1 MMASIPNFQMA
12 AALAALAALAS
23 VAVTSAGAEDREVSV
38 QTVENAETAIF
49 AGGCFW
55 CVESDFD
62 KVDGVVET
70 LSGYT
75 GGSSLDPTY
84 RNHVAGGHREAVK
97 VIYDPDRVTYEELVE
112 YFFHHI
118 DPLDVGGQFC
128 DRGHSYTTAI
138 YTLNDQQADA
148 ARMEIASIDASG
160 VLPSPVVTVVERATA
175 FYAAEEYHQD
185 YYLKAPLKYNFY
197 RQACGR
203 DNRVEELWGAKVSG

>member
-1 MMASIPNFQMA
+1 MRSIPNFQMA
-12 AALAALAALAS
+12 AVLASLAALAS
-23 VAVTSAGAEDREVSV
+23 VAVTSAGAEDRQVSV

-70 LSGYT
+70 ISGYT
-75 GGSSLDPTY
+75 GGTSLDPTY
-84 RNHVAGGHREAVK
+84 RNHTAGGHREAVK
-97 VIYDPDRVTYEELVE
+97 ITFDPDVVSYEELVE
-112 YFFHHI
+112 YYFHHI
-118 DPLDVGGQFC
+118 DPIDMGGQFC

-138 YTLNDQQADA
+138 YTLNDTQADA
-148 ARMEIASIDASG
+148 ARMEIDAIDASG
-160 VLPSPVVTVVERATA
+160 VLPSRVVTVVERAGA
-175 FYAAEEYHQD
+175 FYPAEEYHQD

-203 DNRVEELWGAKVSG
+203 DDRVEELWGAKVSG